1 MGDNVYNDKELL
13 RDYLENDNLRSL
25 YIVVFEIYANSL
37 KSIISKELKT
47 VDVNEIND
55 FLNDFYVDLIETTGN
70 GEKKLRNFDFGHDLE
85 PYLKQSLRN
94 YILSLYREEQRIQK
108 MVQSIEDTPH
118 LEEPMDIT
126 EDYSEMYGSLLRS
139 LHLSER
145 LSARDKYIMLTYLLI
160 KIGNPE
166 MTDLK
171 IFESLAN
178 QLGITEPAVKKAH
191 QRAINKLKENMLF

>member
-1 MGDNVYNDKELL
+1 MDFKLVAGYEPTGDQPEAIK
-13 RDYLENDNLRSL
+13 
-25 YIVVFEIYANSL
+25 
-37 KSIISKELKT
+37 
-47 VDVNEIND
+47 
-55 FLNDFYVDLIETTGN
+55 
-70 GEKKLRNFDFGHDLE
+70 
-85 PYLKQSLRN
+85 
-94 YILSLYREEQRIQK
+94 K

-126 EDYSEMYGSLLRS
+126 EDYSEMYSSLLRS
-139 LHLSER
+139 LYVSEH

-171 IFESLAN
+171 IFESLSI

-191 QRAINKLKENMLF
+191 QRAINKLRENMLF